1 MTALIYGA
9 TGLIGSQLLS
19 LLIESTD
26 YQNIIIFTRKK
37 IDVENKKVQIIL
49 DEFNAI
55 KKHKNNLKADH
66 VFCCLGTT
74 RKKTPDKK
82 EYYKIDHDYPLIAAA
97 IAIENNCKHFHLVSS
112 IGANKESLFF
122 YTKTKGKLENDIS
135 FLPFESINIY
145 RPSLLLGQ
153 RREKRSAED
162 ISAKILHVLNPALI
176 GPLKKYKGIKAFTVA
191 KAMYNQSLNNSKG
204 INIFLPE
211 ELNKIA

>member
-19 LLIESTD
+19 LLIEGSD
-26 YQNIIIFTRKK
+26 YQKVIIYTRKK
-37 IDVENKKVQIIL
+37 INIENNKVKIII
-49 DEFNAI
+49 DELNAI
-55 KKHKNNLKADH
+55 KKYKNDLKADH

-82 EYYKIDHDYPLIAAA
+82 EYYKIDHDYPLTAAA
-97 IAIENNCKHFHLVSS
+97 IAIENSCKHFHLVSS

-135 FLPFESINIY
+135 FLPFDSINIY
-145 RPSLLLGQ
+145 RPSLLLGA
-153 RREKRSAED
+153 RREKRNAEN
-162 ISAKILHVLNPALI
+162 ISAKILNILNPALI
-176 GPLKKYKGIKAFTVA
+176 GPLRKYKSIQALTVA
-191 KAMYNQSLNNSKG
+191 RAMYNQSLNNAKG

>member
-37 IDVENKKVQIIL
+37 IGVENKKVQIIL

-162 ISAKILHVLNPALI
+162 ISAKILHILNPALI

>member
-37 IDVENKKVQIIL
+37 IGIENKKVQIIL
-49 DEFNAI
+49 DEFDAI

-122 YTKTKGKLENDIS
+122 YTKTKGKLENDLS

>member
-37 IDVENKKVQIIL
+37 IGIESQKVQIIL

-74 RKKTPDKK
+74 RKKTPNKK

-97 IAIENNCKHFHLVSS
+97 IAVENNCKHFHLVSS
-112 IGANKESLFF
+112 IGANKESPFF

-162 ISAKILHVLNPALI
+162 ISAKILHILNPALI